1 MWLARPRGIV
11 GTMKTNALALLFLS
25 SALLGCGP
33 AQGVSPALQ
42 ADLATILDRVVEK
55 KSAPGVAL
63 HITADGE
70 SWSGAAGV
78 ASVDTGAAMAPEARF
93 RAGSLAKV
101 FVATAVLQAA
111 ERGKLGLEDPL
122 TRWLPAAV
130 TGQIAGAE
138 AITLRMLLSHRSG
151 IPEWVDDGM
160 RQVVGEQP
168 AKVWTLDEILA
179 RAAAKERPFPPGGG
193 YAYSNTNYNLL
204 GEILGAA
211 YGQSWREVVR
221 TQVIARAGLTA
232 TALPEEGDLE
242 CGDGCASGYQAIA
255 GALVDLTRVDPS
267 MAGAGGGHAFVTST
281 ADLTRFFQAL
291 RGGALFDDPAT
302 LEAMFTFQPAAEP
315 QMKQVGYGLGVAEN
329 EVNGLVVQG
338 HLGGTA
344 GYHSFMIYVPAT
356 DRYLSGV
363 ANLTGGAGAVLL
375 PVLQRVARP

>member
-1 MWLARPRGIV
+1 MKNTLLAV
-11 GTMKTNALALLFLS
+11 LFTAALT
-25 SALLGCGP
+25 GCGP

-42 ADLATILDRVVEK
+42 TDLANILGRAVEK
-55 KSAPGVAL
+55 KAAPGVAL
-63 HITADGE
+63 HVTADGE
-70 SWSGAAGV
+70 SWSGAAGL
-78 ASVDTGAAMAPEARF
+78 ASVDTALAMAPEARF

-111 ERGKLGLEDPL
+111 EQGKLGLDDPL

-130 TGQIAGAE
+130 TGQVEGASE
-138 AITLRMLLSHRSG
+138 ITLRMLLSHRSG

-160 RQVVGEQP
+160 RQVVADEP
-168 AKVWTLDEILA
+168 AHVWTLDEILA
-179 RAAAKERPFPPGGG
+179 RAAAKQRPFAPGGG
-193 YAYSNTNYNLL
+193 YLYSNTNYTLL
-204 GEILGAA
+204 GEILAA
-211 YGQSWREVVR
+211 ATGKSWREVVR
-221 TQVIARAGLTA
+221 TQVFARAGLTD
-232 TALPEEGDLE
+232 TTLPEVGDLE
-242 CGDGCASGYQAIA
+242 CGPSCASGYQAID

-267 MAGAGGGHAFVTST
+267 MAGAGGGHALVSST

-302 LEAMFTFQPAAEP
+302 LEAMFTFQPAPEP
-315 QMKQVGYGLGVAEN
+315 QMKQVGYGLGMAESD
-329 EVNGLVVQG
+329 VNGLIVQG

-356 DRYLSGV
+356 DRYISGV